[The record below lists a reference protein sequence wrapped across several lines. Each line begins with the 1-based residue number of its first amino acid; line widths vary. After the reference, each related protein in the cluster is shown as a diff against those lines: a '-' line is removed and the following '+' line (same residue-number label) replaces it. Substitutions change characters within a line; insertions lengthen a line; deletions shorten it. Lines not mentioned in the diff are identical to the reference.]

1 MIISEE
7 RNSLPDRKN
16 LISGLSRE
24 FFMVSAEYPYIPHIY
39 LRQVTFHMHRKR
51 PAKFRTVDL
60 C

>member
-24 FFMVSAEYPYIPHIY
+24 FFMISAEYPYIPHIVY
-39 LRQVTFHMHRKR
+39 
-51 PAKFRTVDL
+51 FR
-60 C
+60 